1 MKLNL
6 YIEMSYRSFTYKCMK
21 IYCKTM
27 GNKAP
32 WLLQRSTD
40 DPFSIGKLFEF
51 LRDRYTE
58 QIEKRATKPR
68 KVSQDAT
75 ELFVWPCS
83 VLRHLRNEFFTIE
96 KGLFGGR

>member
-1 MKLNL
+1 MN
-6 YIEMSYRSFTYKCMK
+6 
-21 IYCKTM
+21 IYYKTM
-27 GNKAP
+27 ENKAP
-32 WLLQRSTD
+32 WLPQRSTD

-75 ELFVWPCS
+75 DFFVWPCS
-83 VLRHLRNEFFTIE
+83 VLRHLRNEFFAIE
-96 KGLFGGR
+96 KGLFVGR